1 MVKSGRTDFLDSGLP
16 GWLIKIGFI
25 LYLFQALLSMTFVEE
40 GSVLIIGDSIVFVR
54 LIFLAGDAIFYSA
67 MIRGMR
73 PLKQSFTWLFGLLI
87 VIDIARVFL
96 SLSLATPTLSVI
108 GRIVGYLVMF
118 ILGIYLASSFLGN
131 LKSLGIMM
139 VIVSISVII
148 SSLLWSIDVLH
159 FLFLFMEC
167 IIVVTKLLLGII
179 FLTIFL

>member
-118 ILGIYLASSFLGN
+118 ILGIYLASSFLGS

>member
-54 LIFLAGDAIFYSA
+54 LLFLAGDAIFYSA

-179 FLTIFL
+179 F

>member
-54 LIFLAGDAIFYSA
+54 LLFLAGDAIFYSA

-96 SLSLATPTLSVI
+96 SLFLATPTLSVI

>member
-1 MVKSGRTDFLDSGLP
+1 MDSGLP

>member
-54 LIFLAGDAIFYSA
+54 LLFLAGDAIFYSA

-167 IIVVTKLLLGII
+167 IIVVTKLLFGFI

>member
-25 LYLFQALLSMTFVEE
+25 LYSFQALLSMTFVEE

-54 LIFLAGDAIFYSA
+54 LLFLAGDAIFYSA

-87 VIDIARVFL
+87 VIDIARFFL

-108 GRIVGYLVMF
+108 GRSVGYLVMF

>member
-1 MVKSGRTDFLDSGLP
+1 MDSGLP

-118 ILGIYLASSFLGN
+118 ILGIYLASSFLGS

>member
-1 MVKSGRTDFLDSGLP
+1 MDSGLP

-54 LIFLAGDAIFYSA
+54 LLFLAGDAIFYSA

>member
-1 MVKSGRTDFLDSGLP
+1 MDSGLP

-118 ILGIYLASSFLGN
+118 FLGIYLASSFLGN

>member
-54 LIFLAGDAIFYSA
+54 LLFLAGDAIFYSA